1 MSLVEV
7 LVIVQKK
14 LELVFH
20 TSWVTSAK
28 ILNLCVPLSPS
39 IKCTSKVQASKMSAI
54 LTVIEVM
61 GGPCQ
66 SKNVLHEKR
75 KAPKAA
81 DTGKKFSKLLSN
93 GLI

>member
-1 MSLVEV
+1 MSLVEI

-20 TSWVTSAK
+20 TSCVTSAK
-28 ILNLCVPLSPS
+28 LLNLCISLSPS
-39 IKCTSKVQASKMSAI
+39 RKCASKDQASKQCQLI
-54 LTVIEVM
+54 FIVIEVM
-61 GGPCQ
+61 GGPSQ

-81 DTGKKFSKLLSN
+81 NTRQKY
-93 GLI
+93 